1 MDYLWIYPA
10 CANYNFSGF
19 RTDSSRT
26 LKYSKSS
33 HTPKGP

>member
-26 LKYSKSS
+26 LK
-33 HTPKGP
+33 